1 MKGNNQMNI
10 KKTLMSIFL
19 GPLTLSAFSEAA
31 VSLDRTR
38 VIFDGENKSI
48 SLNINNNNKQLPY
61 LAQGWIE
68 NEESK
73 KITSPLIVLPPVQRL
88 EPGKSSQMKI
98 EALPD
103 VKKLP
108 QDRESLFYFNMREI
122 PPKSDKPNTL
132 QIALQTKIK
141 LFYRPEAIAPQQN
154 SAPWQEKMQLEKKG
168 NLVFAKNPTPYYIT
182 IINAGAHANTDA
194 KEFNPIMIA
203 PFSEINIG
211 MTNEQLGNTPVITYI
226 NDYGGRPKLTFDC
239 KNTICSVIT
248 KNSLNK

>member
-1 MKGNNQMNI
+1 MNI
-10 KKTLMSIFL
+10 KTILISGIFGSLALMNV
-19 GPLTLSAFSEAA
+19 SEAA

-38 VIFDGENKSI
+38 IIFDGENKSV

-98 EALPD
+98 ESLPSI
-103 VKKLP
+103 KNLP

-122 PPKSDKPNTL
+122 PPKSDKPNIL

-141 LFYRPEAIAPQQN
+141 LFYRPAVIAPQQN
-154 SAPWQEKMQLEKKG
+154 SAPWQEKMQLERKG
-168 NLVFAKNPTPYYIT
+168 NLVIAKNPTPYYIT

-194 KEFNPIMIA
+194 KEFNPIMIT
-203 PFSEINIG
+203 PFGEENIG
-211 MTNEQLGNTPVITYI
+211 ITSEQLGNTPVITYI
-226 NDYGGRPKLTFDC
+226 NDYGGRPKLMFDC
-239 KNTICSVIT
+239 KNTICSVAS
-248 KNSLNK
+248 NSLTK

>member
-1 MKGNNQMNI
+1 MNI
-10 KKTLMSIFL
+10 KTILISGIFGSL
-19 GPLTLSAFSEAA
+19 ALINLSEAA

-38 VIFDGENKSI
+38 IIFDGENKSV
-48 SLNINNNNKQLPY
+48 SLSINNNKQLPY

-98 EALPD
+98 ESLPSI
-103 VKKLP
+103 KNLP

-141 LFYRPEAIAPQQN
+141 LFYRPAAIAPQQN

-168 NLVFAKNPTPYYIT
+168 NLVIAKNSTPYYIT

-203 PFSEINIG
+203 PFGEENIG
-211 MTNEQLGNTPVITYI
+211 ITSEQLGNTPVITYI

-239 KNTICSVIT
+239 KNTICSVAA
-248 KNSLNK
+248 NSLTK

>member
-1 MKGNNQMNI
+1 MNI
-10 KKTLMSIFL
+10 KTILISGIFGSL
-19 GPLTLSAFSEAA
+19 ALINLSEAA

-38 VIFDGENKSI
+38 IIFDGENKSV
-48 SLNINNNNKQLPY
+48 SLSINNNNKQLPY

-98 EALPD
+98 ESLPSI
-103 VKKLP
+103 KNLP

-141 LFYRPEAIAPQQN
+141 LFYRPAAIAPQQN
-154 SAPWQEKMQLEKKG
+154 NAPWQEKMQLEKKG
-168 NLVFAKNPTPYYIT
+168 NLVIAKNSTPYYIT

-203 PFSEINIG
+203 PFGEENIG
-211 MTNEQLGNTPVITYI
+211 ITSEQLGNTPVITYI

-239 KNTICSVIT
+239 KNTICSVAA
-248 KNSLNK
+248 NSLTK

>member
-1 MKGNNQMNI
+1 MNI
-10 KKTLMSIFL
+10 KTILISGILGSLALMNV
-19 GPLTLSAFSEAA
+19 SEAA

-38 VIFDGENKSI
+38 IIFDGENKSV

-98 EALPD
+98 ESLPSI
-103 VKKLP
+103 KNLP

-122 PPKSDKPNTL
+122 PPKSDKPNIL

-141 LFYRPEAIAPQQN
+141 LFYRPAVIAPQQN
-154 SAPWQEKMQLEKKG
+154 SAPWQEKMQLERKG
-168 NLVFAKNPTPYYIT
+168 NLVIAKNPTPYYIT

-194 KEFNPIMIA
+194 KEFNPIMIT
-203 PFSEINIG
+203 PFGEENIG
-211 MTNEQLGNTPVITYI
+211 ITSEQLGNTPVITYI

-239 KNTICSVIT
+239 KNTICSVVS
-248 KNSLNK
+248 NSLTK

>member
-1 MKGNNQMNI
+1 MSI
-10 KKTLMSIFL
+10 KKTLMSLFL
-19 GPLTLSAFSEAA
+19 GSLTLSGFSEAA

-38 VIFDGENKSI
+38 IIFDGENKSI

-103 VKKLP
+103 IKNLP

-154 SAPWQEKMQLEKKG
+154 SAPWQEKLLLEKKG
-168 NLVFAKNPTPYYIT
+168 NLVFIKNPTPYYVT
-182 IINAGAHANTDA
+182 IINAGAHENTNA
-194 KEFNPIMIA
+194 KEFNPIMIT
-203 PFSEINIG
+203 PFSENNIG
-211 MTNEQLGNTPVITYI
+211 MTKEQLGNTPVITYI

-239 KNTICSVIT
+239 KNTICTVIN
-248 KNSLNK
+248 KN

>member
-1 MKGNNQMNI
+1 MSI
-10 KKTLMSIFL
+10 KKILMSILL
-19 GPLTLSAFSEAA
+19 GPLTLSGFSEAA

-38 VIFDGENKSI
+38 IIFDGENKSI

-103 VKKLP
+103 IKNLP

-154 SAPWQEKMQLEKKG
+154 SAPWQEKLLLEKKG
-168 NLVFAKNPTPYYIT
+168 NLVFIKNPTPYYVT
-182 IINAGAHANTDA
+182 IINAGAHENTNA

-203 PFSEINIG
+203 PFSENNIG
-211 MTNEQLGNTPVITYI
+211 MTKEQLGNTPVITYI

-239 KNTICSVIT
+239 KNTICTVIN
-248 KNSLNK
+248 KN

>member
-1 MKGNNQMNI
+1 MNI
-10 KKTLMSIFL
+10 KTILISGIFGSL
-19 GPLTLSAFSEAA
+19 ALINLSEAA

-38 VIFDGENKSI
+38 IIFDGENKSV
-48 SLNINNNNKQLPY
+48 SLIINNNNKQLPY

-98 EALPD
+98 ESLPSI
-103 VKKLP
+103 KNLP

-141 LFYRPEAIAPQQN
+141 LFYRPAAIAPQQN

-168 NLVFAKNPTPYYIT
+168 NLVIAKNSTPYYIT

-203 PFSEINIG
+203 PFGEENIG
-211 MTNEQLGNTPVITYI
+211 ITSEQLGNTPVITYI

-239 KNTICSVIT
+239 KNTICSVAA
-248 KNSLNK
+248 NSLTK

>member
-1 MKGNNQMNI
+1 MLISG
-10 KKTLMSIFL
+10 IFGSL
-19 GPLTLSAFSEAA
+19 ALINLSEAA

-38 VIFDGENKSI
+38 IIFDGENKSV
-48 SLNINNNNKQLPY
+48 SLSINNNNKQLPY

-98 EALPD
+98 ESLPSI
-103 VKKLP
+103 KNLP

-141 LFYRPEAIAPQQN
+141 LFYRPAAIAPQQN

-168 NLVFAKNPTPYYIT
+168 NLVIAKNSTPYYIT

-203 PFSEINIG
+203 PFGEENIG
-211 MTNEQLGNTPVITYI
+211 ITSEQLGNTPVITYI

-239 KNTICSVIT
+239 KNTICSVAA
-248 KNSLNK
+248 NSLTK